1 MMLWNNK
8 TQGESKRYFGGATDL
23 IGLFQKYEMDPAATM
38 RNSAECWEAND
49 GATHSPEPW
58 AKIGE
63 DVGKLPKCFFAA
75 TVHKGTY
82 NSKRRG
88 INLDPD
94 YVGSLADRK
103 KGEDM
108 LWPR

>member
-63 DVGKLPKCFFAA
+63 DVGK
-75 TVHKGTY
+75 HKGTY

>member
-1 MMLWNNK
+1 
-8 TQGESKRYFGGATDL
+8 
-23 IGLFQKYEMDPAATM
+23 
-38 RNSAECWEAND
+38 
-49 GATHSPEPW
+49 
-58 AKIGE
+58 
-63 DVGKLPKCFFAA
+63 
-75 TVHKGTY
+75 VHKGTY